1 MSRLIVDVQA
11 DWARWEVRKRGSGT
25 ANAHPR
31 RYDEGGPSATG
42 SGSSRG
48 WWSPSHDWPARA
60 RNRKAPLSP
69 S

>member
-48 WWSPSHDWPARA
+48 WWSPSQ
-60 RNRKAPLSP
+60 
-69 S
+69 